1 MIVKRENGTYASSLF
16 SDLSVTAGFT
26 TKEAGDMRDRSR
38 ILAILPSSLHN
49 AYTHQ
54 CHSVDIVTHN
64 SSVDTTE
71 IRADG
76 ILTKESDTILSILTA
91 DCVSMLFATEEGWI
105 GASHQGWV
113 GSLANMAGKMIQ
125 ELKDK
130 GCSSQK
136 MRVMIGPSIGL
147 CCYTIPSDRA
157 RQFID
162 TYPTYEKE
170 ILSRERDVY
179 RLNLLKLNYLQLRDA
194 GIDGGHIDCF
204 PFCTS
209 CDQNRFY
216 SFRRDGMIRGEIASY
231 IYRHA

>member
-1 MIVKRENGTYASSLF
+1 MIVKRENGTYISTIF
-16 SDLSVTAGFT
+16 SDLSVTGGFT

-38 ILAILPSSLHN
+38 ILTILPSSLHH
-49 AYTHQ
+49 AHTHQ
-54 CHSVDIVTHN
+54 CHSVNIVTHN
-64 SSVDTTE
+64 PSLDTTE

-76 ILTKESDTILSILTA
+76 IVTKEPNIILSILTA
-91 DCVSMLFATEEGWI
+91 DCVSMLIAAEEGWI
-105 GASHQGWV
+105 SASHQGWV

-125 ELKDK
+125 ELKDNS
-130 GCSSQK
+130 CRTQN
-136 MRVMIGPSIGL
+136 MRVMIGPSIGP
-147 CCYTIPSDRA
+147 CCYIVSSDRA

-162 TYPTYEKE
+162 AYPEYQKE
-170 ILSRERDVY
+170 ILSRDGDLY
-179 RLNLLKLNYLQLRDA
+179 RLNLLKLNYLQLKHA
-194 GIDGGHIDCF
+194 GIDSAHIEYF